1 MLDKRVE
8 LSAIAYLAGASPR
21 MIIKKYYEPH
31 SEETAKAAELLPKL
45 GTAMGA
51 PLRLVKPDKAA

>member
-1 MLDKRVE
+1 
-8 LSAIAYLAGASPR
+8 
-21 MIIKKYYEPH
+21 MIIKNYYEPH

-51 PLRLVKPDKAA
+51 PLRLVKPVKVA